1 MIGSKIEI
9 GQIRRWL
16 DPDHPK
22 DAGKLFMIVG
32 PGPQAR
38 DGEVKIVDPTWS
50 FIIDGRKDWHFA
62 DVIKRDSEVVV

>member
-22 DAGKLFMIVG
+22 DQDKLFMIVHRHDRV
-32 PGPQAR
+32 A
-38 DGEVKIVDPTWS
+38 GEVSISDPTWS
-50 FIIDGRKDWHFA
+50 FIIDGRKEWHFE
-62 DVIKRDSEVVV
+62 DVIERDSEVIE